1 MKKIAVLMCTYNGE
15 KYLKEQIDSIQNQKG
30 VSVFIYV
37 RDDGSKDKTIDI
49 LEEYQQKGGLKW
61 FRCKN
66 VGPAVGFM
74 ELLYQ
79 TARNDFDYF
88 AFSDQDDIWLETK
101 LLNATEK
108 IEMCADEKFILYG
121 ANQTF
126 LKGDI
131 PTSNVYNEMPI
142 LNTPYLLDHNK
153 IAGCTIVINRELA
166 ILIKESSHIDAMI
179 LKSRMHDLWLV
190 LVASTCG
197 KIVFDMN
204 PTMLYRIH
212 EHNVVGETDTSFKA
226 RIRRLWNDSGERSNS
241 RSKYAKELLRCFG
254 DHIKSEERHVLELY
268 ASYRYSRRRKR
279 EFLYATEIIKRT
291 GENTVAFR
299 IKILLNYI

>member
-15 KYLKEQIDSIQNQKG
+15 KYLSEQIDSIQNQKG
-30 VSVFIYV
+30 FSVFIYV

-49 LEEYQQKGGLKW
+49 LEEYQQKGILKW
-61 FRCKN
+61 FKGKKA
-66 VGPAVGFM
+66 GPAIGFM

-79 TARNDFDYF
+79 IAGNAYDYF

-101 LLNATEK
+101 LLSAIDK
-108 IEMCADEKFILYG
+108 IEKYTDEKYILYG
-121 ANQTF
+121 ANQTL
-126 LKGDI
+126 LKGGI
-131 PTSNVYNEMPI
+131 PTSNVYNKMPT

-153 IAGCTIVINRELA
+153 IAGCTIVINKELA
-166 ILIKESSHIDAMI
+166 ILITESSHIDTII

-190 LVASTCG
+190 LVANTCG

-212 EHNVVGETDTSFKA
+212 EHNVVGEADTSLKT
-226 RIRRLWNDSGERSNS
+226 RIRRLRNDSGERSNS
-241 RSKYAKELLRCFG
+241 RSQYAKELLRCFG
-254 DHIKSEERHVLELY
+254 KHIKSDERQILELY
-268 ASYRYSRRRKR
+268 ANYRYSIRKKR
-279 EFLYATEIIKRT
+279 EFLHATEIIKKT